1 MASGRRPAGDVCTT
15 CEATCD
21 RCRQGGWLHQPFGL
35 AQGQKGSCKC
45 QCPRRVFYNP
55 PPSPRPVPPEPAP
68 PPTHVARAQP
78 APPPPFQNAFFCI
91 WFEISKYYLGDGH
104 QPPHTPDGGRY
115 AHDLADGVPLC
126 GLRRS
131 SLSGRG
137 LIADWLLRM
146 MTMPQRSG
154 G

>member
-1 MASGRRPAGDVCTT
+1 MKLPVTDAGKAAGCTNLLVWRKDRRDHVSANVPEEYFIT
-15 CEATCD
+15 
-21 RCRQGGWLHQPFGL
+21 
-35 AQGQKGSCKC
+35 
-45 QCPRRVFYNP
+45 P